1 MENSYYPYVR
11 TTKNLAPPGR
21 RGGGLSRQLK
31 AYTKSQILF
40 EQYLKLE
47 AILVR

>member
-1 MENSYYPYVR
+1 MENSSYPYVC
-11 TTKNLAPPGR
+11 TTETLAPSGG
-21 RGGGLSRQLK
+21 GGGLSRQLK
-31 AYTKSQILF
+31 AHTKSQILF